1 MFIKLAIVIYLLLI
15 TSGCGTMKFSHGKVY
30 YRTVIAPSVPITTDR
45 RPTDKVAV
53 VITRDS
59 AMIRFRKEF

>member
-1 MFIKLAIVIYLLLI
+1 MFIKLAIMIYLMLL
-15 TSGCGTMKFSHGKVY
+15 TSGCGTMKFSHGKIY
-30 YRTVIAPSVPITTDR
+30 YRTDIAPSVPITTDR